1 MIKLNDL
8 AQKLMEKLGKSTEY
22 NFYLTTDTGKLKRD
36 IRVGNEVYELV
47 NGILTAGVSE
57 VTNLVSGQDNAL
69 KYATQTAT
77 LRFIFALTNSEN
89 DNYLLSN
96 GDSVS
101 ELHETLPEGVE
112 VVQVIYGN
120 RTKISNLRTYLNSIF
135 QGVEVEDM
143 TDSDG
148 KTFSVT
154 TVYSLA
160 ESGTRDQLPV
170 LGNSFSFYL
179 NVYYSFVENGI
190 NTRDMVF
197 YLDGV
202 PIPYQAVTPERNSII
217 DANVYANS
225 KNGTADNIALQST
238 LTISFQLPAVT
249 NNAVTDM
256 ILEYILDG
264 PINKAHLLRF
274 SIGSKTQTYLVQIG
288 GGRLSGDTIKNV
300 GQGITFLPCVK
311 RYALLTFGENI
322 KVYSATN
329 STYSFISSDEKAVI
343 FVFGKGFYKGGVGYT
358 LTGAT
363 GDKIVSTEALRII
376 SNIEQL

>member
-47 NGILTAGVSE
+47 NGILSAGVSE

-101 ELHETLPEGVE
+101 ELPETLPEGVE

-179 NVYYSFVENGI
+179 NIYYSFVENGI

-322 KVYSATN
+322 KVYSATDSN
-329 STYSFISSDEKAVI
+329 YSFVSSDEKAVI
-343 FVFGKGFYKGGVGYT
+343 FVFGKGFYNGGINHEIS
-358 LTGAT
+358 GAV
-363 GDKIVSTEALRII
+363 GDKIISTSDLTIT
-376 SNIEQL
+376 NLEQL